1 METIIFIAGIIVAVY
16 VLKEQFKKKNPSVKG
31 RSIAGLFVAPVL
43 QIACTG
49 GFLYDAL
56 HLNVIDSQSWW
67 GIALSFFNEQRGSAA
82 ESIYYE
88 SAETYASVAK
98 ICFFVTICS
107 AGYLLYK
114 LFDNKE
120 CNKSIMHTLV
130 GIGTIACPITIYYGG
145 KFFVSTMN
153 YLGQDGQEELPIYY
167 LLGAIAILLGVW
179 YYFYDSLENVV
190 SASIESTASN
200 DAKLLEQEKI
210 EPKITDKTQELLKL
224 KSLLDSDMLTQEEFD
239 KQKKEIL
246 NS

>member
-1 METIIFIAGIIVAVY
+1 MGFLIIVGIIISVY
-16 VLKEQFKKKNPSVKG
+16 VLKEQFKKKNPSAKG
-31 RSIAGLFVAPVL
+31 RGVAGLFVAPVL

-49 GFLYDAL
+49 SLLYDAL
-56 HLNVIDSQSWW
+56 HLNIIDSQSWW
-67 GIALSFFNEQRGSAA
+67 GIALSFINEQRGSAA

-114 LFDNKE
+114 LFDNKD
-120 CNKSIMHTLV
+120 CNKSIMHILV
-130 GIGTIACPITIYYGG
+130 GIGTVACSIGVYYGG
-145 KFFVSTMN
+145 TFFVSTIH
-153 YLGQDGQEELPIYY
+153 YLGQDGQDELPIYY
-167 LLGAIAILLGVW
+167 LLGAIAILLGIW

-190 SASIESTASN
+190 SASIESTTSN
-200 DAKLLEQEKI
+200 DAKLSEQKKTESK
-210 EPKITDKTQELLKL
+210 KTDKTQELFKL
-224 KSLLDSDMLTQEEFD
+224 KSLLDSSVLTQEEFD

>member
-1 METIIFIAGIIVAVY
+1 MGFLVIIGIIISVY
-16 VLKEQFKKKNPSVKG
+16 ILKEQFKKKNPSAKG
-31 RSIAGLFVAPVL
+31 RSVAGLFVAPVL

-49 GFLYDAL
+49 SLLYDAL
-56 HLNVIDSQSWW
+56 HLNIIDSQSWW
-67 GIALSFFNEQRGSAA
+67 GMALSFINEQRGSAA

-114 LFDNKE
+114 LFDDKE

-130 GIGTIACPITIYYGG
+130 GIGIVACSVTVYYGG
-145 KFFVSTMN
+145 NFFVSAMH

-190 SASIESTASN
+190 PASIESTTSN
-200 DAKLLEQEKI
+200 DAKLSEQGKTEHKT
-210 EPKITDKTQELLKL
+210 TDKTQELFKL
-224 KSLLDSDMLTQEEFD
+224 KSLLDSGVLTQEEFD